1 MMRRI
6 TAAAFAVSQ
15 LDAAT
20 TYIIITTGRGVEAN
34 PLLYFLNAVP
44 EAAFFVQI
52 LVLFGLAVL
61 LKIFEI
67 LAAALPTA
75 LKTRV
80 YGTTPAA
87 LQMALEF
94 KNVQKN
100 ATMQVLERKKTKKKR
115 RHVVRGQIAMD
126 IREGVGAFV
135 VLIIAA
141 AAIAIA
147 GGVANYILNALGP
160 ATDDAVVAK
169 GSEAIHNTM
178 SAFVTVA
185 TLLGG
190 LVIGVIAFGF
200 LKRIW
205 KEFAS

>member
-80 YGTTPAA
+80 YG
-87 LQMALEF
+87 
-94 KNVQKN
+94 V
-100 ATMQVLERKKTKKKR
+100 ATAV
-115 RHVVRGQIAMD
+115 
-126 IREGVGAFV
+126 F
-135 VLIIAA
+135 AA
-141 AAIAIA
+141 A
-147 GGVANYILNALGP
+147 VACRA
-160 ATDDAVVAK
+160 AVVANNLM
-169 GSEAIHNTM
+169 GITYGITPLADVLY
-178 SAFVTVA
+178 A
-185 TLLGG
+185 
-190 LVIGVIAFGF
+190 
-200 LKRIW
+200 
-205 KEFAS
+205 